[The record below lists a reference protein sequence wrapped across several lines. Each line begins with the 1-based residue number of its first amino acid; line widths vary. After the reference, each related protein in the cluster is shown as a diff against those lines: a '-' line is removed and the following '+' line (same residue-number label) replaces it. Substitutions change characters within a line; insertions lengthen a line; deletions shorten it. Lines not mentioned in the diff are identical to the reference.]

1 MPEIPEKKQ
10 SVRPP
15 RTILFAALAAL
26 ALLVV
31 VWVAVSTAVGWGG
44 DDCATKPETGAASG
58 NCR

>member
-1 MPEIPEKKQ
+1 MPEIPEKRQ

-15 RTILFAALAAL
+15 RPILLAALAAL
-26 ALLVV
+26 GVLVI
-31 VWVAVSTAVGWGG
+31 VWVAVTAAVGWGG